1 MASELSEITSLFT
14 PEIVELFAEI
24 SQSRS
29 DYQIEKFVVNQ
40 HDTDEMRYVQT
51 LLEIQSIYYTVKHL
65 DLEAK
70 KDKIKLERL
79 RATGDEI
86 DALEAEQLEIGME
99 RGSIV
104 ALGTYRE
111 LETLLKILAQ
121 FPRYTRAQIEANQAE
136 YWHKRM
142 NRQIETDQMGGRP
155 SVAAH
160 LNSLIQM
167 GELRYVTEDEKQSIE
182 EEAKQLLGEL
192 K

>member
-1 MASELSEITSLFT
+1 MASELQEITSLFT

-29 DYQIEKFVVNQ
+29 DYQLEKFVVNQ

-51 LLEIQSIYYTVKHL
+51 LLEIQNIYYSVKHMN
-65 DLEAK
+65 LEAK

-86 DALEAEQLEIGME
+86 DAIEAEQLELGME
-99 RGSIV
+99 RASLA

-111 LETLLKILAQ
+111 LETLLKILSQ
-121 FPRYTRAQIEANQAE
+121 FPRYTRADIEANQLE
-136 YWHKRM
+136 YWTKRM
-142 NRQIETDQMGGRP
+142 HRQIETDQAGGRP
-155 SVAAH
+155 SIAAH

-167 GELRYVTEDEKQSIE
+167 GELRYVAENELSTEEKA
-182 EEAKQLLGEL
+182 AKEL

>member
-29 DYQIEKFVVNQ
+29 DYQLEKFVVNQ

-51 LLEIQSIYYTVKHL
+51 LLEIQNIYYTVKHMA
-65 DLEAK
+65 LEAK

-79 RATGDEI
+79 LATGDEI
-86 DALEAEQLEIGME
+86 DAIEAEQLELGME
-99 RGSIV
+99 RGSLV

-111 LETLLKILAQ
+111 LETLLNILAQ
-121 FPRYTRAQIEANQAE
+121 FPRYTRAQIEAGQSD
-136 YWHKRM
+136 YWNKRM
-142 NRQIETDQMGGRP
+142 HRQIETDQVGGRP
-155 SVAAH
+155 SIAAH

-167 GELRYVTEDEKQSIE
+167 GELRYVTENEKQSIE
-182 EEAKQLLGEL
+182 EEAKQFFGEL

>member
-14 PEIVELFAEI
+14 PEIVELFAEV

-29 DYQIEKFVVNQ
+29 DYQLEKFVVNQ

-51 LLEIQSIYYTVKHL
+51 LLEIQHIYYTVKHMS
-65 DLEAK
+65 LEAK

-86 DALEAEQLEIGME
+86 DAIEAEQLEIGME
-99 RGSIV
+99 RGSLV

-111 LETLLKILAQ
+111 LETLLKILSQ
-121 FPRYTRAQIEANQAE
+121 FPRYTRDQIEAGQAD
-136 YWHKRM
+136 YWNKRM
-142 NRQIETDQMGGRP
+142 HRQIETDQMGGRP
-155 SVAAH
+155 SIAAH

-167 GELRYVTEDEKQSIE
+167 GELRYVTENEKQSIE

>member
-29 DYQIEKFVVNQ
+29 DYQLEKFVVNQ

-51 LLEIQSIYYTVKHL
+51 LLEIQHIYYTVKHL

-79 RATGDEI
+79 LATGDEI
-86 DALEAEQLEIGME
+86 DAIEAEQLKIGME
-99 RGSIV
+99 RGSLV

-111 LETLLKILAQ
+111 LETLLNILKQ

-136 YWHKRM
+136 YWNKRM
-142 NRQIETDQMGGRP
+142 HRQLETDQIGGRP

-167 GELRYVTEDEKQSIE
+167 GELRYVTENEKQSIE